1 MYNLYIY
8 EKQLSNNEKA
18 SSEKRKILQFETKR
32 KRKINSL
39 TNKYNNR
46 MKNFVLNLCEKP
58 VILGQYEGN
67 DNFPKTYD
75 RFNNN
80 DSQPK
85 NDFIFGNYISDKKK
99 IELIDEKKF
108 ILKKYDEINK
118 ESQRKR
124 DLLNAKKNNNFI
136 LLQPR
141 MKFGPR
147 EEIENIVDS
156 INKNGNFNI
165 NKKYNKILNEHLKK
179 LKLNNVRYVKSYD
192 IIKNQY
198 GHDRYKN
205 SVTKEELQENEY
217 SYKNVIASKLSNN
230 TIEYK
235 NKEEK
240 ILEYK
245 EPDNSDDKNKNC
257 HSTKNKNYINNYT
270 MFKSNELKRLFN
282 DNRKIYFKGASQFI
296 SLKLVKP
303 KKKINHNS
311 NDDAQDQDISV
322 IYTDKNIYFKKGNSL
337 LNKKNN
343 NKSDKNKTLEK
354 QSSMPELNSQNNK
367 KPKINMNIFTPS
379 NQNDKLTHERYLNK
393 YIDLDTPQPNNKMN
407 NTPINRIIEENYDDN
422 TQGLCE
428 ESKVKKIK
436 MNTLMTK
443 EINKSIVSNYMDK
456 YDIINQFNK
465 NNTINTNSLYFQGYN
480 SHIADKPDE
489 NLNEKLK
496 YLIKSIQKRN
506 RELIKE
512 NINTNNY
519 LTSTGHIKFLTKK
532 EKKKIKK
539 SSNDYI
545 LIDGQF
551 ISKNDIK
558 SLSDAIFTKCH
569 FYKKKKAQSQ
579 RNMLNNNDK
588 SGKKEGLTVN
598 NFYSKIGS

>member
-58 VILGQYEGN
+58 VILGQYEEN
-67 DNFPKTYD
+67 DNYPKTYY

-80 DSQPK
+80 EYEPK
-85 NDFIFGNYISDKKK
+85 NDFVFGNYISDKKK

-296 SLKLVKP
+296 SLKLDKP
-303 KKKINHNS
+303 KKKNFHNS
-311 NDDAQDQDISV
+311 TDDLQEQEISV
-322 IYTDKNIYFKKGNSL
+322 IYTDKNIYFKKGNKKAKDKSKDEKN
-337 LNKKNN
+337 LNK
-343 NKSDKNKTLEK
+343 
-354 QSSMPELNSQNNK
+354 QQSMPELNKNK
-367 KPKINMNIFTPS
+367 KPKINMNLFSPS
-379 NQNDKLTHERYLNK
+379 NQNTNQNQSYLNK
-393 YIDLDTPQPNNKMN
+393 YLDLDIPQKYKKHKTPL
-407 NTPINRIIEENYDDN
+407 NRISEENFEDN
-422 TQGLCE
+422 VQGLCE

-436 MNTLMTK
+436 MNSLMNK

-456 YDIINQFNK
+456 YDIINEFNK
-465 NNTINTNSLYFQGYN
+465 HNTINTNSLYFQGYN
-480 SHIADKPDE
+480 SHIAEKPDE

-496 YLIKSIQKRN
+496 YLMKLIKKRN
-506 RELIKE
+506 REIMKE
-512 NINTNNY
+512 NINTNSY
-519 LTSTGHIKFLTKK
+519 MTATGHLKSLNKK
-532 EKKKIKK
+532 EKKKVKK
-539 SSNDYI
+539 AASNDYI

-551 ISKNDIK
+551 ISKKDIK
-558 SLSDAIFTKCH
+558 TLSEVIFTKCH
-569 FYKKKKAQSQ
+569 FYKKKKSQSQ
-579 RNMLNNNDK
+579 RNALSNNDK
-588 SGKKEGLTVN
+588 VGKSRGLTVS
-598 NFYSKIGS
+598 NFYSKIGIS

>member
-8 EKQLSNNEKA
+8 EKQLSNNEKV
-18 SSEKRKILQFETKR
+18 SNEKRKILQFETKR

-46 MKNFVLNLCEKP
+46 MKKFVLNLCEKP

-99 IELIDEKKF
+99 IELINEEKY

-124 DLLNAKKNNNFI
+124 DLLNEKKNNNFI

-179 LKLNNVRYVKSYD
+179 LKLNNIRYVKSYD
-192 IIKNQY
+192 ILKNQY
-198 GHDRYKN
+198 GYEKYKN
-205 SVTKEELQENEY
+205 SITKDELQENEY

-230 TIEYK
+230 TVEFQ

-240 ILEYK
+240 LLEYK
-245 EPDNSDDKNKNC
+245 EPDNNDDKNKNLN
-257 HSTKNKNYINNYT
+257 STKIKNNINNYN
-270 MFKSNELKRLFN
+270 MFRSNELKKLFN

-296 SLKLVKP
+296 SLKLEKP
-303 KKKINHNS
+303 KKKLNHNS
-311 NDDAQDQDISV
+311 NDDLNDQDISV
-322 IYTDKNIYFKKGNSL
+322 IYTDKNIYFKKGNNL
-337 LNKKNN
+337 LNKKSH
-343 NKSDKNKTLEK
+343 NKNDKIKTLEK
-354 QSSMPELNSQNNK
+354 QNSVPELKNKNNK

-436 MNTLMTK
+436 MNSLMNK

-465 NNTINTNSLYFQGYN
+465 NNTINTNSLYFQGYD
-480 SHIADKPDE
+480 SHIDDKPDE
-489 NLNEKLK
+489 NLKEKLK
-496 YLIKSIQKRN
+496 YLIKAIQKRN

-512 NINTNNY
+512 NAKSNNY
-519 LTSTGHIKFLTKK
+519 LTSTGHFKLLNKK

-539 SSNDYI
+539 VSNDYI

-569 FYKKKKAQSQ
+569 FYKKKKSQSQ

-598 NFYSKIGS
+598 NFYSKIG